1 MFDLQAGFYEIMCHM
16 WARNGL
22 QIKGQAMTY
31 IQCHFCNSMV
41 DADMFLLQL
50 CATRLEPSIFLKA
63 VLERFH
69 ILPWLSLSRDGDST
83 NGRLLD
89 PDQEVPIT
97 ESALI
102 LLASLITLRTNLGLS
117 EQELTRLEMVTL
129 LCMADKTHSL
139 LSEHMPEKCGSG
151 VLSDDFERVL
161 AEVGQF
167 REPQFEPGGN
177 MQQGMYVPKHE
188 VWETMYDPIYVLL
201 RAVHRRDFQSSI
213 DRFNA

>member
-1 MFDLQAGFYEIMCHM
+1 MCVM
-16 WARNGL
+16 WVRNGL

-50 CATRLEPSIFLKA
+50 CATRLDPGVFLKS

-69 ILPWLSLSRDGDST
+69 MLPWLSLSSDRAGET
-83 NGRLLD
+83 RTRLLD
-89 PDQEVPIT
+89 QDQETPIT
-97 ESALI
+97 ESGLVF
-102 LLASLITLRTNLGLS
+102 LASLITLRTNLGLS

-129 LCMADKTHSL
+129 LCMGDKTHSL
-139 LSEHMPEKCGSG
+139 LSEHMPEKCGST
-151 VLSDDFERVL
+151 VLTDDFERVL

-177 MQQGMYVPKHE
+177 MQQGMYVPRHE
-188 VWETMYDPIYVLL
+188 VWESMYDPIYVLL
-201 RAVHRRDFQSSI
+201 RAVHRRDFQNSI
-213 DRFNA
+213 DRFNT